1 MKDAPKQRGDATMGR
16 IADLAGGWNVND
28 GDERAAP
35 AASSSKSSAEAAAP
49 AARPRASAPPPPRSA
64 PRTAPP
70 PPPRAGGAPTRLG
83 LPTTS
88 PPPPGKPAEPALR
101 PPATATSA
109 LPPPAAR
116 PAKPIVDVDS
126 LRPTRAP
133 VAVSDDEEEDEDS
146 ILVPMKSAAA
156 AVAPVATPA
165 APAASTRAPSLGSI
179 DIDLDD
185 DAEEKTV
192 ASGPPPRQDP
202 SEARSRKEDSGLLFV
217 SKPASSQAAAPLPA
231 DGSLFDLSTARRPAA
246 EKAAPARAAAAATPR
261 PELGEPS
268 SEITSPL
275 ESSALLTDDS
285 GIVIPPPPAPTPPAA
300 VPLSMQAAV
309 PAAAKP
315 APTVAPMVAPA
326 AAPPPAS
333 AAKPLLIADEDSGVI
348 VPPPSAK
355 GAAAEPTSVPVGEFE
370 PAGGR
375 RKPERGAAVESET
388 RGDPTAIDS
397 AHLRSDQTELREA
410 RNASVSDAGIAATLR
425 HTPSLPRRRGAWGDF
440 RYVFTVWLGTRRA
453 KRELRKLEAEQ
464 QEREKTRRRHL
475 ITIGRAAATSAELDQ
490 TQIRKTRGTLQAVD
504 ADRSNQAA
512 QVAASESEAEHVRRE
527 RAAKATAHREEIEAL
542 ELEQEQ
548 LTQKLE
554 PMQKEAAAARRRAT
568 DLRTA
573 LARLD
578 ARLSDVEA
586 GRGKWADSASQA
598 AELAALRAERQGIS
612 RDEPLIAAQLDALVP
627 RIAAIEASRER
638 LRRKVIERNEEEEED
653 GKRTEEL
660 LSAIAAKRKVVE
672 RATADAE
679 KQRERMLAEL
689 GERLYVDRPKN
700 LSAHLSPID
709 SIDLE
714 LGDGQ
719 RRMMELKE
727 ILASIDRWK
736 LVRGLLLLT
745 LLLVAIGGGV
755 WFWLQGQIP
764 FLPPPP

>member
-16 IADLAGGWNVND
+16 IADLAGGWNVNE
-28 GDERAAP
+28 GEERAAP
-35 AASSSKSSAEAAAP
+35 AGPSSKSPAEAAPP

-70 PPPRAGGAPTRLG
+70 PPPRAGGATTRLG

-101 PPATATSA
+101 PPATAASA

-116 PAKPIVDVDS
+116 PTKPIVDVDS

-156 AVAPVATPA
+156 AVAPVAAPIA
-165 APAASTRAPSLGSI
+165 APAGSTRAPSLGSI

-185 DAEEKTV
+185 AEEKTV
-192 ASGPPPRQDP
+192 ASGPPPRKDP

-217 SKPASSQAAAPLPA
+217 TKPASSQAAAPLPA

-246 EKAAPARAAAAATPR
+246 VESAAPAKPATADSPRAA
-261 PELGEPS
+261 LGEPT

-285 GIVIPPPPAPTPPAA
+285 GIVIPPPPAPSPPAA

-309 PAAAKP
+309 PAASKP
-315 APTVAPMVAPA
+315 APAPAAAPVAPA
-326 AAPPPAS
+326 AAG
-333 AAKPLLIADEDSGVI
+333 KPLLIADEDSGII

-355 GAAAEPTSVPVGEFE
+355 GAAADPTSVPVGEFE
-370 PAGGR
+370 PAALGAGGR
-375 RKPERGAAVESET
+375 RQPDVESET
-388 RGDPTAIDS
+388 RGDPTSIDS

-512 QVAASESEAEHVRRE
+512 QVAASESEAEQVRRE

-568 DLRTA
+568 DLRA
-573 LARLD
+573 SLARLD
-578 ARLSDVEA
+578 ARVSDVEA

-653 GKRTEEL
+653 SKRTEEL